1 MEEIVAVRTFR
12 SRLPVRRVR
21 HMDRRGQEV
30 QNNFLTDHTVLNTA
44 SKKYRYLGTGYIEST
59 LISAFQSL
67 ERRDFFQGPVKIRS
81 NSMNIGNQITK
92 LASPCTGD
100 ISERNLFDF

>member
-1 MEEIVAVRTFR
+1 MSQLILGNWELGEE
-12 SRLPVRRVR
+12 SY
-21 HMDRRGQEV
+21 HQ
-30 QNNFLTDHTVLNTA
+30 
-44 SKKYRYLGTGYIEST
+44 EST

-67 ERRDFFQGPVKIRS
+67 ERRDFFQGPVTIRP
-81 NSMNIGNQITK
+81 NFMNIGNQITK